1 MNTETFVA
9 RQGDI
14 LIERVATLPPELHEA
29 KRDELGRIVLARGER
44 HDHTHA
50 IRNALVCAFSTLE
63 GGEVDYFTVPAG
75 AGGAPVLT
83 HEYSSG
89 DQAEHE
95 AIALAPGDYKVTR
108 QREYVAPE
116 IERRVVD

>member
-1 MNTETFVA
+1 MTDTFVA

-14 LIERVATLPPELHEA
+14 LIERVDKLPKGLTEA
-29 KRDELGRIVLARGER
+29 KRDRLGRIVLARGEA

-50 IRNALVCAFSTLE
+50 IRQRNVCSFKIAGSE
-63 GGEVDYFTVPAG
+63 EVDYFTVGGSG
-75 AGGAPVLT
+75 AVLT

-89 DQAEHE
+89 AMADHQPVD
-95 AIALAPGDYKVTR
+95 LAPGDYRVTR
-108 QREYVAPE
+108 QREYVAPQ

>member
-1 MNTETFVA
+1 MSTKAFVA

-14 LIERVATLPPELHEA
+14 LIERVAALPPGLTSA
-29 KRDELGRIVLARGER
+29 RRDKLGRVVLARGEL

-50 IRNALVCAFSTLE
+50 IRNRQVCGFRLAGSE
-63 GGEVDYFTVPAG
+63 EVDYVEVGGSG
-75 AGGAPVLT
+75 AMLR

-95 AIALAPGDYKVTR
+95 AVALAPGVYKVTR
-108 QREYVAPE
+108 QREYVAPQ
-116 IERRVVD
+116 IDRRVAD

>member
-1 MNTETFVA
+1 MSKTFVA

-14 LIERVATLPPELHEA
+14 LIERVAALPAGLTSVP
-29 KRDELGRIVLARGER
+29 RDKLGRVVLARGEL

-50 IRNALVCAFSTLE
+50 IRDRLVCGLRLAGSE
-63 GGEVDYFTVPAG
+63 DVDYIEVGGSG
-75 AGGAPVLT
+75 ALLM

-95 AIALAPGDYKVTR
+95 AVALAPGAYKITR

-116 IERRVVD
+116 IDRRVAD